1 LWWTTFVPDEPRTID
16 LNADVGEAS
25 AAAGIATER
34 ALFALVTSVHVAC
47 GGHAGDEASMRATV
61 SAAVDAG
68 VRVGAHPSYPDREG
82 FGRRRMEMN
91 PHDLSSSL
99 ARQIGD
105 LVQVASALGTTV
117 ESVKPHGALY
127 AEVGRGTWTWDTL
140 VSVTLELCG
149 PETWLVLPSGSTA
162 VPRAREAGLRILQE
176 GFADRAYTS
185 TGDLLSRQEPG
196 SVYSDPW
203 QAARQARDLAVEGTV
218 KTKDGTTLLLPVDT
232 LCIHGDSPHAA
243 VMALAVHG
251 ALVAAGVAVQAPSL
265 HQS

>member
-1 LWWTTFVPDEPRTID
+1 LWWTISVPDEARTID

-25 AAAGIATER
+25 DAAARATES

-47 GGHAGDEASMRATV
+47 GGHAGDEASMRAAV
-61 SAAVDAG
+61 SAAMDAG

-82 FGRRRMEMN
+82 FGRHPMEMT
-91 PHDLSSSL
+91 PHDLSSAL
-99 ARQIGD
+99 AGQVGD
-105 LVQVASALGTTV
+105 LVRVASSLGTTV
-117 ESVKPHGALY
+117 HSVKAHGALY
-127 AEVGRGTWTWDTL
+127 AEVGRGTWAWDA
-140 VSVTLELCG
+140 VVRVTLALCG
-149 PETWLVLPSGSTA
+149 PATWLVLPAGSPA
-162 VPRAREAGLRILQE
+162 VTRAKEAGLRILQE

-203 QAARQARDLAVEGTV
+203 QAARQARDLVVEGTV
-218 KTKDGTTLLLPVDT
+218 KTQDGTTLSLSLDT
-232 LCIHGDSPHAA
+232 LCIHGDSPDAA

-251 ALVAAGVAVQAPSL
+251 ALIAAGVAVQAPAL